1 MDGVRKFNNSA
12 KNVLETRYRLAQTYL
27 IFATLLVPSIRTM
40 LSSNSI
46 RIAQFRITET
56 QSHVLLPFFVF
67 LIMILGYFAFLS
79 KKKNLTKI
87 DLLLTDIIAIIASFS
102 LSIVIAL
109 PAALVGAAYYGN
121 ANLQS
126 LIIVLTIIMT
136 LIISWSLIIT
146 PGELKEL

>member
-1 MDGVRKFNNSA
+1 
-12 KNVLETRYRLAQTYL
+12 
-27 IFATLLVPSIRTM
+27 
-40 LSSNSI
+40 
-46 RIAQFRITET
+46 
-56 QSHVLLPFFVF
+56 
-67 LIMILGYFAFLS
+67 MILGYFAFLS